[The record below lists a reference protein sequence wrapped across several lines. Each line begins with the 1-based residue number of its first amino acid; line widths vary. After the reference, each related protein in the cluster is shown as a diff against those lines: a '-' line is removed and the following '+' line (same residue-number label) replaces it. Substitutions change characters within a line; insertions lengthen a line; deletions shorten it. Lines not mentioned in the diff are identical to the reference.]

1 MSFDI
6 RGLCQRPF
14 FNLVAKGALKH
25 SVLVVD
31 DEVGKTL
38 ACLGGRFCSI
48 GVANVVNC
56 KVFSEPVSSLQYI
69 SRIDGIRPFYV
80 NNNSSKTP
88 GRHLVFLVS
97 DFLWLY
103 ERNFVNALRS
113 LSEGMHAFYEKITIL
128 TTVTEK
134 SHAICLEFGGRN
146 NKNLKTTGVSC
157 TDSPF
162 LDATDSSSF
171 QYDKYAAHLSK
182 TVLSEIKSLQSTE
195 GAHKID
201 RDINGSAQLC
211 KINIQYFPLHCRP
224 LSVKKICSSSDQK
237 RDDEDNFAKLDQVPF
252 ELFNYVAHSAK
263 YGFQHFHIFP
273 EEKRKTYGND
283 MNKLIAKIFQK
294 TIVAT

>member
-1 MSFDI
+1 
-6 RGLCQRPF
+6 
-14 FNLVAKGALKH
+14 
-25 SVLVVD
+25 
-31 DEVGKTL
+31 
-38 ACLGGRFCSI
+38 
-48 GVANVVNC
+48 
-56 KVFSEPVSSLQYI
+56 
-69 SRIDGIRPFYV
+69 
-80 NNNSSKTP
+80 
-88 GRHLVFLVS
+88 
-97 DFLWLY
+97 
-103 ERNFVNALRS
+103 
-113 LSEGMHAFYEKITIL
+113 MHAFYEKITIL

-224 LSVKKICSSSDQK
+224 LSVKKKYVVQAIRKEMTKTTLPNSIKCRLNYS
-237 RDDEDNFAKLDQVPF
+237 
-252 ELFNYVAHSAK
+252 NYVAHSAK
-263 YGFQHFHIFP
+263 YGFQHFH
-273 EEKRKTYGND
+273 TY
-283 MNKLIAKIFQK
+283 F
-294 TIVAT
+294 